1 MPKGLPVV
9 IFSSLWN
16 DVNIHTYVFK
26 FSLNNYLVHRTYK
39 YLIIEWFYSEILN
52 HSPFC
57 RSVFSYY
64 ISKIHC
70 CRCYVVYFILI
81 FISNIWFF
89 ALTTQWLPSWL
100 PHFHGWNII
109 TFVLPIESNDVSKQ
123 PTLQP
128 QKKLFHLW
136 KKALFLICYKCCLYC
151 KNIDQSKTMI
161 WVIIFHFR
169 IWWLKR
175 ADK

>member
-1 MPKGLPVV
+1 MILFWNIKSLTFFSVCFFLLHFKNPLLSLLCSVLYSDFHFKYM
-9 IFSSLWN
+9 IFCT
-16 DVNIHTYVFK
+16 H
-26 FSLNNYLVHRTYK
+26 H
-39 YLIIEWFYSEILN
+39 
-52 HSPFC
+52 HSGSF
-57 RSVFSYY
+57 
-64 ISKIHC
+64 
-70 CRCYVVYFILI
+70 
-81 FISNIWFF
+81 
-89 ALTTQWLPSWL
+89 PSWL

-161 WVIIFHFR
+161 WVIIFQFR

-175 ADK
+175 ADR

>member
-1 MPKGLPVV
+1 MC
-9 IFSSLWN
+9 SNSLWITTWHIQ
-16 DVNIHTYVFK
+16 VFYYWMILFWNIKSLTFFSVCFFLLHFK
-26 FSLNNYLVHRTYK
+26 NPLLSLLCSVLYSDFHFK
-39 YLIIEWFYSEILN
+39 YMIFCTHH
-52 HSPFC
+52 HSGSF
-57 RSVFSYY
+57 
-64 ISKIHC
+64 
-70 CRCYVVYFILI
+70 
-81 FISNIWFF
+81 
-89 ALTTQWLPSWL
+89 PSWL

-161 WVIIFHFR
+161 WVIIFQFR